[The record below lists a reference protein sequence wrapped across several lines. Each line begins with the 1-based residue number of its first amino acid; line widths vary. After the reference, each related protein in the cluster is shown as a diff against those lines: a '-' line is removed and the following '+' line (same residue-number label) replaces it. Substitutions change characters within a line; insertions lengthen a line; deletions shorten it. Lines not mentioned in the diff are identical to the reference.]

1 MWIALSN
8 QPKLNDCGKNF
19 YNLMYYKASSFDIE
33 KHIKLYQLSPFSK
46 ISLLVST
53 ALLAKIIMMK

>member
-1 MWIALSN
+1 
-8 QPKLNDCGKNF
+8 
-19 YNLMYYKASSFDIE
+19 MYYKASSFDIE

-46 ISLLVST
+46 HSLLVST